1 MLACQVARHWIAA
14 TGVGWKTVRNDVI
27 EYLTPFL
34 DDMNGDAPSRVARAC
49 HVIDLV
55 VREHLAAGNKPPSL
69 RFIFH
74 REIFWK
80 RLDALSN
87 PDAKPLTKAAR
98 RPVDAPTHEKA
109 PEVAKRLQSSPPTDC
124 GPRVDAETMR
134 RDLERLFSEM
144 DRPASSPTVTSSEP
158 LQGEKPED
166 PAEAVVDD
174 ELEACAELTTTSGA
188 GGRVDL
194 AKELA
199 QELAKLGAST
209 STAPSSETPAAEELE
224 GAAATVDA
232 ELEELAE
239 TERVRRAV
247 WDRETKE
254 LEEEAERAEGE
265 KRARGAERG
274 EFTDQERDG
283 PGVRSAA
290 ARSAERRGEGLPPRY
305 PKQREA
311 A

>member
-1 MLACQVARHWIAA
+1 
-14 TGVGWKTVRNDVI
+14 
-27 EYLTPFL
+27 
-34 DDMNGDAPSRVARAC
+34 
-49 HVIDLV
+49 

-98 RPVDAPTHEKA
+98 RPADAPKCKKA
-109 PEVAKRLQSSPPTDC
+109 PEVAKQPRSSPPTDS
-124 GPRVDAETMR
+124 GSRVDAETMR
-134 RDLERLFSEM
+134 RDLERLFYGM
-144 DRPASSPTVTSSEP
+144 DRPASSPTVTSSAP
-158 LQGEKPED
+158 LQPGEKQED
-166 PAEAVVDD
+166 PEVTVVAD
-174 ELEACAELTTTSGA
+174 ELEACAELATTSGA

-199 QELAKLGAST
+199 EELAKPRAAPAAPSSGSGGELAEELATLGAST
-209 STAPSSETPAAEELE
+209 PAAPSSETPAAEELE
-224 GAAATVDA
+224 GAAVTVDA
-232 ELEELAE
+232 ALEELAE

-254 LEEEAERAEGE
+254 IDEEAERAERE
-265 KRARGAERG
+265 KRARRAERG
-274 EFTDQERDG
+274 ELTDQGRDG
-283 PGVRSAA
+283 PCVRSAA
-290 ARSAERRGEGLPPRY
+290 ARSTERRGEGLPPRY